1 MQMSLMWLGSLSTSV
16 AERGSHKTSSTRLPK
31 NSVRLHSYRLG
42 VGREW
47 WEVVQEQGDVLDVPS
62 LLRHGPHCW
71 LLCRPHSR
79 TSLQPYSYVISE
91 PLGRSAYK
99 EHKQTDY
106 YYDDGC
112 EPCGSDTFSR
122 EPFIVKFSSPYTE
135 VQEFVLVPLHTPPS
149 EAVAEIDALYDV
161 YLDVINKWG
170 TDNILFLGDFNAD
183 CSYVGP
189 QDWPSIRLRTS
200 NAFQWLIPD
209 SADTTVSYTDCRV
222 SVPGA
227 AGPLAMQSP
236 GRRVPRERHGASEIG
251 MTAAPRDSP
260 AWPVP
265 APGTAN
271 DGEGMKRDKE
281 RTAGGQCPSMERHH
295 SQDHIW

>member
-1 MQMSLMWLGSLSTSV
+1 DILTGPVLALLSLAYLLHTATALRICAFNIKTFGDSKLSNETITDIIV
-16 AERGSHKTSSTRLPK
+16 NIVQTYDIA
-31 NSVRLHSYRLG
+31 
-42 VGREW
+42 
-47 WEVVQEQGDVLDVPS
+47 VVQEVRDSDRSAVRKLMGQLNRYVPD
-62 LLRHGPHCW
+62 
-71 LLCRPHSR
+71 
-79 TSLQPYSYVISE
+79 PYSYVISE

-209 SADTTVSYTDCRV
+209 SADTTVSYTDC
-222 SVPGA
+222 A
-227 AGPLAMQSP
+227 YD
-236 GRRVPRERHGASEIG
+236 RRVPRERHGASEIG